1 VDPGFF
7 FQNQS
12 TAQSTYHSLQA
23 TLTRRLSRGL
33 QFSAAY
39 TFSRSIDNTSN
50 PGGGANS
57 DGTVDRGGGIDTG
70 NVWANA
76 VAPRANRG
84 LSDFDRTHVL
94 TFNYVWDLPAPSFS
108 RTSRCGRL
116 LLSNWQISGIL
127 TAMSGL
133 PVDIFD
139 QTGGSVYGMAG
150 ARPSWAP
157 GANRRTALS
166 NIPSGY
172 YFNPFA
178 FAQAIVQAGQP
189 IPSAHDSTALAGD
202 TETDL
207 GNVGRNVLR
216 GPAQSN
222 LDFSIA
228 KQFHLTESKTIQF
241 RADFFNALNHPSR
254 DNPVSNISVAEFGA
268 AGNILSPG
276 DFGRVLGYDSSP
288 RVIQFALKVNF

>member
-1 VDPGFF
+1 
-7 FQNQS
+7 
-12 TAQSTYHSLQA
+12 
-23 TLTRRLSRGL
+23 
-33 QFSAAY
+33 
-39 TFSRSIDNTSN
+39 
-50 PGGGANS
+50 
-57 DGTVDRGGGIDTG
+57 
-70 NVWANA
+70 
-76 VAPRANRG
+76 
-84 LSDFDRTHVL
+84 
-94 TFNYVWDLPAPSFS
+94 
-108 RTSRCGRL
+108 
-116 LLSNWQISGIL
+116 
-127 TAMSGL
+127 
-133 PVDIFD
+133 
-139 QTGGSVYGMAG
+139 MAG

-216 GPAQSN
+216 GPPQSN

-268 AGNILSPG
+268 AGNIVSPG